1 VVRGGA
7 SLIDDHTTVSAL
19 NFLQDQNTWILN
31 NSSSTVYGEK
41 PTATA
46 DLQDDP
52 RFTSINSL
60 PAGSI
65 ATPTPIVRHTH
76 RGLGRTAQASGFT
89 LRLRARLRIGVD
101 QPVQL
106 CD

>member
-65 ATPTPIVRHTH
+65 ATPTPIVPPYAPWLGELLRH
-76 RGLGRTAQASGFT
+76 RGLHS
-89 LRLRARLRIGVD
+89 RLRARLRIGVD

>member
-60 PAGSI
+60 PA
-65 ATPTPIVRHTH
+65 VRSRLHTH
-76 RGLGRTAQASGFT
+76 RPAIRTVGWGELLRHRGLHS
-89 LRLRARLRIGVD
+89 RLRARLRIGVD